1 MPALPLG
8 THLLLEEKS
17 QSVVQISAAE
27 KSSTPTRR
35 ASAPP
40 RVVGSQGAE
49 CDHWDGRTSGCLSS
63 PSKVV

>member
-8 THLLLEEKS
+8 THLLLEKKS
-17 QSVVQISAAE
+17 LSVVQTSAAE
-27 KSSTPTRR
+27 KPSTPTQR

-49 CDHWDGRTSGCLSS
+49 CAH
-63 PSKVV
+63 

>member
-17 QSVVQISAAE
+17 QSVVQTSAAE

-40 RVVGSQGAE
+40 RVVESQGAE
-49 CDHWDGRTSGCLSS
+49 CDH
-63 PSKVV
+63 